1 MSSGFVIM
9 RNLLA
14 EMLRRG
20 DRGATAVEY
29 CLLATLI
36 AVVIVGV
43 LAALGVKVAAMF
55 TSLANAL

>member
-1 MSSGFVIM
+1 VSGAFVIVQ
-9 RNLLA
+9 NLLA
-14 EMLRRG
+14 GALRRG

-43 LAALGVKVAAMF
+43 LAALGVRVTTMF
-55 TSLANAL
+55 ANLANAL

>member
-1 MSSGFVIM
+1 M

>member
-1 MSSGFVIM
+1 MSSVFVIM
-9 RNLLA
+9 QYVLA
-14 EMLRRG
+14 GTLRRG

-43 LAALGVKVAAMF
+43 LAALGVRVTTMF
-55 TSLANAL
+55 ANLANAL

>member
-1 MSSGFVIM
+1 MTSVFVIVQ
-9 RNLLA
+9 NLLA
-14 EMLRRG
+14 ETLRRG

-43 LAALGVKVAAMF
+43 VTALGVKVTAMF
-55 TSLANAL
+55 SNLANAL

>member
-1 MSSGFVIM
+1 VASAFVIM
-9 RNLLA
+9 QNVLA
-14 EMLRRG
+14 GTLRRA

-43 LAALGVKVAAMF
+43 LTALGVRVTTMF
-55 TSLANAL
+55 TNLANAL